1 MHVEEPGL
9 LDLVV
14 DAGRFMVS
22 RFGIAKGG
30 AMDEYSAALA
40 NSLVGNKEG
49 TPLLELT
56 LKGPCANRIARRCA
70 WLCWLWYATISE

>member
-1 MHVEEPGL
+1 
-9 LDLVV
+9 
-14 DAGRFMVS
+14 MVS
-22 RFGIAKGG
+22 RFGMAKGG

-56 LKGPCANRIARRCA
+56 LKGPVLTALQDVVLGFAGYGMQPLVNKVPVESF
-70 WLCWLWYATISE
+70 LKFSTQKG